1 MLIHGTAA
9 LSRYIMVVMGDGNSL
24 SLLKLPLFML
34 RFIYAFFFTGR
45 SRKKLNISLLAFDVI
60 LAFTFAIGN
69 CFFNFLVLL
78 STTIYLG
85 RLKSKPLIP
94 INDTE
99 EFQKADDESAI
110 VVTRL
115 GS

>member
-1 MLIHGTAA
+1 MKDKIMLASYELLFQAFGLVI
-9 LSRYIMVVMGDGNSL
+9 L
-24 SLLKLPLFML
+24 SLLF
-34 RFIYAFFFTGR
+34 
-45 SRKKLNISLLAFDVI
+45 SLLDFYKS
-60 LAFTFAIGN
+60 LAE
-69 CFFNFLVLL
+69 
-78 STTIYLG
+78 TIYLG